1 MRCAR
6 CGSEIPDNAKFCT
19 RCGAPVGTAAPTP
32 ASDPQAAVDPV
43 QTDEKPVRAR
53 RRKRTAVIV
62 AVAVAVVA
70 VLGAAAWL
78 LLPGLLGPKTVLVL
92 QEDVPDEAFRTYLV
106 QHVDADGDGEIDQE
120 EADAVTALGDVS
132 VGASEGNGLFGLGI
146 TSLEGISASPNL
158 TQLVCSGNQLTE
170 LDVSGLPD
178 LTALDCSG
186 NRLTSLDLSV
196 QSGLQSLDCSSNQLA
211 SLDLSANDALAS
223 VSCDGNA
230 PLASL
235 TLPKGD
241 ALTTLHATGCGLASV
256 DLSGLPGLIDVLLDA
271 GARVTGDAATVDD
284 QTRDD
289 LELLA
294 ALYNF
299 GVEPE
304 PWQQTISTVEAA
316 PGDPDTDAQLVWIS
330 LTVGDAFGLELGETG
345 KSISG
350 DPLGVAAS
358 ATPGEGYTLTDDGV
372 RAILSTYYGSA
383 PDDLSYLDGASSS
396 LVRDASSGTWTLP
409 VGTAPV
415 GETAWA
421 GNFTSYGTYLAF
433 DLAML
438 TLPGTDAPT
447 VHYYHVVAQRSD
459 ASRLGYRMVSLSAAG
474 DLSASFPDAVAA
486 YDSYVA
492 MPVAD
497 LAGD

>member
-1 MRCAR
+1 MRCAH
-6 CGSEIPDNAKFCT
+6 CGSEIPDTVRFCT
-19 RCGAPVGTAAPTP
+19 RCGAPVGAPDRADAGASAAP
-32 ASDPQAAVDPV
+32 VG
-43 QTDEKPVRAR
+43 EKPVRVR

-106 QHVDADGDGEIDQE
+106 RHVDVDGNGAIDQE
-120 EADAVTALGDVS
+120 EADAVTAFGDVS
-132 VGASEGNGLFGLGI
+132 TGASEGNGLSGLGI
-146 TSLEGISASPNL
+146 TSLEGISAFPNL

-170 LDVSGLPD
+170 LDVSGLPN

-186 NRLTSLDLSV
+186 NQLT
-196 QSGLQSLDCSSNQLA
+196 G
-211 SLDLSANDALAS
+211 LDLSANDALAS

-230 PLASL
+230 SLASL

-256 DLSGLPGLIDVLLDA
+256 DLSGLPGLTDVLLDA
-271 GARVTGDAATVDD
+271 GAQVTGDAATVDD
-284 QTRDD
+284 QTRDN

-316 PGDPDTDAQLVWIS
+316 PDDPAVDAQLVWIS

-358 ATPGEGYTLTDDGV
+358 ATPGEGYTLSDDGV
-372 RAILSTYYGSA
+372 RAILATYYGTA
-383 PDDLSYLDGASSS
+383 PDDLSYLDGVSSN
-396 LVRDASSGTWTLP
+396 LTRDASSGTWTLP

-415 GETAWA
+415 GETVWA
-421 GNFTSYGTYLAF
+421 GNFTSYGPYLAF

-447 VHYYHVVAQRSD
+447 VHYYHVVAQKSD